1 MTAFI
6 ETKQYRLFEE
16 FCDACCRYQY
26 IGVCYGSPGVGKTLS
41 ARHYANWDNILAN
54 PISGYCDDAV
64 AEAAVDC
71 HSLFYTVPVV
81 ITALQLGRALDALR
95 DRVRLMSSPM
105 KRLNDETDRLLTE
118 ARVRE
123 NREREEFFAKLDRS
137 EWDWKMA
144 SFYDFQSK
152 PTAFEIR
159 GAVQKRREEV
169 KDPTRL
175 IIVDEADRLKDAAF
189 EQIRH
194 IFDRGGVGVVL
205 IGMPGLEKRI
215 ARYPQLY
222 SRVGFVH
229 EFPPLSQ
236 SEIRELL
243 PRLWPAEANLPA
255 GGFANDEAIASTIRA
270 SRGNFRTLNRLLT
283 QMGRTLEINGLQAIT
298 AEVVKTAREMLVVGN
313 E

>member
-41 ARHYANWDNILAN
+41 ARHYANWDDVLAN
-54 PISGYCDDAV
+54 PVSGYY
-64 AEAAVDC
+64 EQRAAKETVDR
-71 HSLFYTVPVV
+71 HSVFYTVPVV
-81 ITALQLGRALDALR
+81 VTALQLERALEALR
-95 DRVRLMSSPM
+95 ARVRLMSRSM
-105 KRLNDETDRLLTE
+105 KQLNDDTDRLLTE

-123 NREREEFFAKLDRS
+123 NREREEYFSKLDRS
-137 EWDWKMA
+137 EWDWKRA
-144 SFYDFQSK
+144 SFFDFQSK
-152 PTAFEIR
+152 PTVFEITNAAHK
-159 GAVQKRREEV
+159 GQEEIR
-169 KDPTRL
+169 DTTRL
-175 IIVDEADRLKDAAF
+175 IIVDEADCLKDSGF
-189 EQIRH
+189 DQIRH
-194 IFDRGGVGVVL
+194 TFDRGGVGVVL

-215 ARYPQLY
+215 ARHPQLY

-229 EFPPLSQ
+229 EFQPLSD

-243 PRLWPAEANLPA
+243 PTLWPAEVELPA
-255 GGFANDEAIASTIRA
+255 GGFADDEAIASTIRA

-298 AEVVKTAREMLVVGN
+298 AEVVKTAREMLVVGS